1 MDNKLRLPQASL
13 IATIGIVLA
22 LLTAYIPGL
31 SIMTLVIPV
40 PYAIIATL
48 TDKKYSILSLIITF
62 FILIFCVNPVYSV
75 SICIMNIIPG
85 IVIGSIA
92 KGQVNEE
99 FPNRFEPVFIGTIM
113 VIISTIAF
121 YFIANILFGTN
132 LLDEFTRIMKETI
145 ALMIHREMRQ
155 E

>member
-1 MDNKLRLPQASL
+1 MDNKVRLPQASL

-62 FILIFCVNPVYSV
+62 FILNVL
-75 SICIMNIIPG
+75 IIVGAPP
-85 IVIGSIA
+85 I
-92 KGQVNEE
+92 
-99 FPNRFEPVFIGTIM
+99 
-113 VIISTIAF
+113 
-121 YFIANILFGTN
+121 
-132 LLDEFTRIMKETI
+132 
-145 ALMIHREMRQ
+145 
-155 E
+155 